1 MIKTF
6 ALILALA
13 WLSFS
18 GQAFTQSY
26 SEEDKAATQA
36 EIEALNAELNKHLQ
50 AIESRDEELS
60 DIESELRRLELKTA
74 EIAGAIQKT
83 STELRG
89 INSEIEK
96 AQQELE
102 RLQAEQQKQLAL
114 LEEQIVSAYVN
125 GDNDFLKMLL
135 NQGSPA
141 KLERLLTYYQYMNDA
156 RVEEIEQIKQT
167 QADIEQL
174 TAELTDKKA
183 DVVSLR
189 EQQAEQQQQL
199 ESQQRE
205 QEETL
210 AKLQAEQRSDKAK
223 IKQLEQSR
231 AQLEQVLAAIEA
243 ALKRQGDVRLVGLKP
258 IKSQLKWPSD
268 GTVHR
273 VFGQRREGPVEWKGV
288 LIEGSNGQEVR
299 SIADGRIVYADWLR
313 GFGLVIVVD
322 HGENYMS
329 LYGHN
334 QALLRTVGEKVKKD
348 EEIALMGQSGSR
360 EKASLYFEIR
370 HQGKPQNPSH
380 WIR

>member
-6 ALILALA
+6 ALILSLA

-18 GQAFTQSY
+18 GQAFSQSY

-60 DIESELRRLELKTA
+60 DIESKLRRLELKTA

-83 STELRG
+83 STELRR

-96 AQQELE
+96 AQQELG

-156 RVEEIEQIKQT
+156 RIEEIEQIKQT
-167 QADIEQL
+167 QNDIEQL
-174 TAELTDKKA
+174 KAQLTSKKA
-183 DVVSLR
+183 DVVALR
-189 EQQAEQQQQL
+189 ERQAEQKKQL
-199 ESQQRE
+199 ESQQRA
-205 QEETL
+205 QEDTL

-231 AQLEQVLAAIEA
+231 EHLEQVLAAIEA
-243 ALKRQGDVRLVGLKP
+243 ALERQADVRLVGLKP
-258 IKSQLKWPSD
+258 VKSQLKWPSD
-268 GTVHR
+268 GNVRR
-273 VFGQRREGPVEWKGV
+273 VFGQRREGPVDWKGV

-360 EKASLYFEIR
+360 DKASLYFEIR
-370 HQGKPQNPSH
+370 HQGRPQNPSH

>member
-268 GTVHR
+268 GTVRR

-288 LIEGSNGQEVR
+288 LIEGNNGQEVR

-360 EKASLYFEIR
+360 DKASLYFEIR

>member
-18 GQAFTQSY
+18 GQAFAQSY

>member
-268 GTVHR
+268 GTVRR

-288 LIEGSNGQEVR
+288 LIEGNNGQEVR

-334 QALLRTVGEKVKKD
+334 QALLRTVGAKVKKD

-360 EKASLYFEIR
+360 DKASLYFEIR

>member
-102 RLQAEQQKQLAL
+102 RLQAEQQNQFAL

-141 KLERLLTYYQYMNDA
+141 ELERLLTYYQYMNDA

-183 DVVSLR
+183 NVVSLR

-268 GTVHR
+268 GTVRR

-334 QALLRTVGEKVKKD
+334 QALLKTVGEKVKKD

-360 EKASLYFEIR
+360 DKASLYFEIR